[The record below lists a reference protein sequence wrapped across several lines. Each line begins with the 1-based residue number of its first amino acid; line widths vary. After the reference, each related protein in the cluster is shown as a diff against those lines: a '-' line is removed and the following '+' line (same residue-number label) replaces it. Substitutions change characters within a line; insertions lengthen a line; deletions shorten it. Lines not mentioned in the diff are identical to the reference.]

1 MMKEITVPDAA
12 KRDSK
17 SVEMLRVWIA
27 EQGLHCSIKFGIY
40 EGSGIAEEDAWG
52 TILADAARHLAR
64 ALDLH
69 APGQHPDA
77 LAKIRAKFLDEL
89 DDPTSSVRGDFVR

>member
-1 MMKEITVPDAA
+1 MKELRIPDAA
-12 KRDSK
+12 RRDRK
-17 SVEMLRVWIA
+17 STEMLRLWIA
-27 EQGLHCSIKFGIY
+27 EQGLHCALNFGIY

-52 TILADAARHLAR
+52 TILADAARHVAR

-77 LAKIRAKFLDEL
+77 LARIRAKFLEEL
-89 DDPTSSVRGDFVR
+89 DDPTSPVRGDFVR

>member
-1 MMKEITVPDAA
+1 MKDLIVPDAA
-12 KRDSK
+12 RRDSN
-17 SVEMLRVWIA
+17 SVETLRVWIA
-27 EQGLHCSIKFGIY
+27 EQGLHCAIKFGIY

-52 TILADAARHLAR
+52 TILADTARHVVR

-77 LAKIRAKFLDEL
+77 LAKIRAKFLEEL
-89 DDPTSSVRGDFVR
+89 DDPTSPVRGDFAR

>member
-1 MMKEITVPDAA
+1 MMKEMTVPDAA

-69 APGQHPDA
+69 VPGQHPDA
-77 LAKIRAKFLDEL
+77 LVKIRAKFLEEL
-89 DDPTSSVRGDFVR
+89 DDPTSPVRGDFVR